1 MSINKPFRG
10 FMIQLRDCPFEQ
22 SRFVAD
28 CARLYCDFGFVSEA
42 VQAMSDQ
49 ALEVFDRCLNFAAH
63 HGS

>member
-49 ALEVFDRCLNFAAH
+49 RF
-63 HGS
+63 